1 MSMHIRVMYRDDFY
15 FILYYFIFSVARIC
29 GAAVDLVRWIFLFRN
44 GKEEGQ
50 FREEEAST
58 LG

>member
-1 MSMHIRVMYRDDFY
+1 MPRRFY
-15 FILYYFIFSVARIC
+15 FISYYIIFSVARIC

-44 GKEEGQ
+44 GEEEGQ
-50 FREEEAST
+50 FREDEAST